1 MNAWRR
7 WNRQLEKKM
16 INEEAFRVLVVNLTD
31 GKSEPALFGSPSKLL
46 GGSGLAAGLFASHG
60 IMDAPADHPDQ
71 PLIFAIG
78 PLTAYFPLMSKV
90 VLGFKSPYN
99 GQYSESHAGGRLGL
113 AMRFAG
119 YDALVI
125 KGVARTPSCLIVGS
139 RSIGIRDVHY
149 LWGLDVLSTGK
160 HLRRFSGKDSGHR
173 SILRIGPAGERGV
186 AFASIN
192 VDTYRHFGRLGGGA
206 VMGAKRLKGI
216 IVLGDGSLPLPE
228 GKAYRDLFKTVY
240 QEVTQTPAM
249 KKYHDLGTLENM
261 LPLNELHAVP
271 WRNLQA
277 THDENACGIT
287 GQRFA
292 EELLLRKTACSGC
305 PVGCIHVGLLREKF
319 AEQNEFQYRQVSY
332 DHEPVFAAGSML
344 GVTNA
349 GGVLTLLEEMERQG
363 LDVMSA
369 GVALAWATEAFER
382 GLVADKETV
391 VPLSFGDVE
400 KYREAV
406 RHLGLRTNEFYH
418 FLGQGTLVAAAR
430 YGGSEF
436 ACVLGQ
442 EMAGY
447 ATGEVYFA
455 SQAYGFRHSHL
466 DNAGYSYDQKAD
478 SKKSEDAVAFLIEEE
493 RTRVQLT
500 CMVSCLF
507 ARNVY
512 SQARL
517 QECLASVGLSRLA
530 ESVVARSADI
540 QSKRWQLKFSTGY
553 NPSNISIPKRF
564 GEVTTWK
571 GAVDTVYMD
580 AVASAYQNAV
590 HELADAGQS
599 VQSS

>member
-7 WNRQLEKKM
+7 WNRRLEKMM
-16 INEEAFRVLVVNLTD
+16 INEEAFRVLVVNLTE
-31 GKSEPALFGSPSKLL
+31 GKSEPALFGSPSELL
-46 GGSGLAAGLFASHG
+46 GGSGLAAGLFALYG

-99 GQYSESHAGGRLGL
+99 GQYAESHAGGRLGL
-113 AMRFAG
+113 ALRFAG
-119 YDALVI
+119 YDALLI

-149 LWGLDVLSTGK
+149 LWGLDVLNTGK

-216 IVLGDGSLPLPE
+216 IVLGDGSLPLPG
-228 GKAYRDLFKTVY
+228 GKAYRDLYKTVY

-277 THDENACGIT
+277 THDENVHGIT

-369 GVALAWATEAFER
+369 GVALAWATEAFGR
-382 GLVADKETV
+382 GIVTDKETL

-406 RHLGLRTNEFYH
+406 RHLGLRTNDFYH
-418 FLGQGTLVAAAR
+418 FLGQGTAAAANH
-430 YGGSEF
+430 YGGGDF

-447 ATGEVYFA
+447 ATGEVFFA
-455 SQAYGFRHSHL
+455 SHTYGFRHSHL

-493 RTRVQLT
+493 RRRVQLT

-512 SQARL
+512 SEERL

-530 ESVVARSADI
+530 QSVVARSKDVQA
-540 QSKRWQLKFSTGY
+540 KRWQLKYMTGY
-553 NPSNISIPKRF
+553 NPKDISIPKRF
-564 GEVTTWK
+564 EEVTTWK
-571 GAVDTVYMD
+571 GGIDKVFMD
-580 AVASAYQNAV
+580 SVAADYQNAV
-590 HELADAGQS
+590 RKLAESGQS

>member
-1 MNAWRR
+1 
-7 WNRQLEKKM
+7 M
-16 INEEAFRVLVVNLTD
+16 INEESFRVLIVNLAE
-31 GKSEPALFGSPSKLL
+31 GKSEPVLFGNPSELL
-46 GGSGLAAGLFASHG
+46 GGSGLAASLFSAHG

-99 GQYSESHAGGRLGL
+99 GQYTESHAGGRLGL
-113 AMRFAG
+113 ALRFAG

-139 RSIGIRDVHY
+139 RGIGIKDVHY
-149 LWGLDVLSTGK
+149 LWGLDVLTTGK
-160 HLRRFSGKDSGHR
+160 HLRRFSGRDSGHR

-206 VMGAKRLKGI
+206 AMGAKRLKGML
-216 IVLGDGSLPLPE
+216 VLGDGSLSLPE
-228 GKAYRDLFKTVY
+228 GKTYGDLYKTLY

-249 KKYHDLGTLENM
+249 KKYHDLGTPENM
-261 LPLNELHAVP
+261 LVLNELHAVP

-277 THDENACGIT
+277 TYDENVHGIT

-292 EELLLRKTACSGC
+292 EELLLRKTACAGC
-305 PVGCIHVGLLREKF
+305 PVGCIHIGLLREKF

-332 DHEPVFAAGSML
+332 DHEPIFAAGSML

-349 GGVLTLLEEMERQG
+349 GGVLLLLEEMERQG

-369 GVALAWATEAFER
+369 GVALAWATEALER
-382 GLVADKETV
+382 GIVTEKETV

-406 RHLGLRTNEFYH
+406 RHLGMRTNDFYH
-418 FLGQGTLVAAAR
+418 SLGQGTLAAATN

-447 ATGEVYFA
+447 ATGEVFFA
-455 SQAYGFRHSHL
+455 SQAHGFRHSHL
-466 DNAGYSYDQKAD
+466 DNAGYSYDQKAAG
-478 SKKSEDAVAFLIEEE
+478 KIPEEAVAFLIEEE
-493 RTRVQLT
+493 RRRVQLT

-512 SQARL
+512 SEERL
-517 QECLASVGLSRLA
+517 QECLSSVGYPRLA
-530 ESVVARSADI
+530 ESLVARSTDI
-540 QSKRWQLKFSTGY
+540 QAKRWQLKYLTGY
-553 NPSNISIPKRF
+553 NPMNVSIPKRF
-564 GEVTTWK
+564 GEVSTWK
-571 GAVDTVYMD
+571 GPVDTAFMNAVSTVYDD
-580 AVASAYQNAV
+580 AVRKMAKVGQNGKAS
-590 HELADAGQS
+590 
-599 VQSS
+599 

>member
-1 MNAWRR
+1 MNAWRC
-7 WNRQLEKKM
+7 WNLRLEKMM
-16 INEEAFRVLVVNLTD
+16 INEEAFRVLVVDLTE
-31 GKSEPALFGSPSKLL
+31 GKSELVSFASPLELL
-46 GGSGLAAGLFASHG
+46 GGSGLAAGLFASYG

-99 GQYSESHAGGRLGL
+99 GQYAESHAGGRLGL
-113 AMRFAG
+113 ALRFAG

-139 RSIGIRDVHY
+139 RSMGIRDVHY
-149 LWGLDVLSTGK
+149 LWGLDVLATGK
-160 HLRRFSGKDSGHR
+160 HLRRFSGRDSGHR

-240 QEVTQTPAM
+240 QEVTQTTAM

-277 THDENACGIT
+277 THDDNVHGIT

-349 GGVLTLLEEMERQG
+349 GGVLTLLEAMERQG

-369 GVALAWATEAFER
+369 GVALAWATEALER
-382 GLVADKETV
+382 GIVTDKETL

-400 KYREAV
+400 KYSEAV
-406 RHLGLRTNEFYH
+406 RHLGMRMNDFYH
-418 FLGQGTLVAAAR
+418 VLGQGTLVAAAR
-430 YGGSEF
+430 YGGSDF

-455 SQAYGFRHSHL
+455 SQTYGFRHSHL

-507 ARNVY
+507 ARSVY
-512 SQARL
+512 SQERL

-530 ESVVARSADI
+530 ESVVARSTDVQA
-540 QSKRWQLKFSTGY
+540 KRWQLKYLTGY
-553 NPSNISIPKRF
+553 NPTDVSIPKRF
-564 GEVTTWK
+564 EEVTTWK
-571 GAVDTVYMD
+571 GGIDKVFMD
-580 AVASAYQNAV
+580 SVAADYQNAV
-590 HELADAGQS
+590 RKLAGEGQK
-599 VQSS
+599 VQSL

>member
-7 WNRQLEKKM
+7 WNRRLEKKM
-16 INEEAFRVLVVNLTD
+16 INEEAFRVLVVNLTE
-31 GKSEPALFGSPSKLL
+31 GKSEPALFGSPSELL
-46 GGSGLAAGLFASHG
+46 GGSGLAAGLFALYG

-99 GQYSESHAGGRLGL
+99 GQYAESHAGGRLGL
-113 AMRFAG
+113 ALRFAG

-139 RSIGIRDVHY
+139 RNIGIRDVHY
-149 LWGLDVLSTGK
+149 LWGLDVLNTGK

-216 IVLGDGSLPLPE
+216 IVLGDGSLPLPG
-228 GKAYRDLFKTVY
+228 GKAYRDLYKTVY

-277 THDENACGIT
+277 THDENVQGIT

-369 GVALAWATEAFER
+369 GVAL
-382 GLVADKETV
+382 
-391 VPLSFGDVE
+391 
-400 KYREAV
+400 
-406 RHLGLRTNEFYH
+406 
-418 FLGQGTLVAAAR
+418 
-430 YGGSEF
+430 
-436 ACVLGQ
+436 
-442 EMAGY
+442 
-447 ATGEVYFA
+447 
-455 SQAYGFRHSHL
+455 
-466 DNAGYSYDQKAD
+466 
-478 SKKSEDAVAFLIEEE
+478 EE
-493 RTRVQLT
+493 RRRVQLT

-507 ARNVY
+507 ARNIY
-512 SQARL
+512 SEERL
-517 QECLASVGLSRLA
+517 QECLSSLGLSRLA
-530 ESVVARSADI
+530 QSVVARSKDVQA
-540 QSKRWQLKFSTGY
+540 KRWQLKYMTGY
-553 NPSNISIPKRF
+553 NPKDISIPKRF
-564 GEVTTWK
+564 EEVTTWK
-571 GAVDTVYMD
+571 GAIDKVFMD
-580 AVASAYQNAV
+580 SVAADYQNAV
-590 HELADAGQS
+590 RKLAESGQS

>member
-1 MNAWRR
+1 M
-7 WNRQLEKKM
+7 EKKM
-16 INEEAFRVLVVNLTD
+16 INEEAFRVLVVDLTE
-31 GKSEPALFGSPSKLL
+31 GKSEPVLFGSPSELV
-46 GGSGLAAGLFASHG
+46 GGSGLAAGLFASYG
-60 IMDAPADHPDQ
+60 IMDASADHPEQ

-139 RSIGIRDVHY
+139 RSMGIRDVHY
-149 LWGLDVLSTGK
+149 LWGLDVLATGK

-277 THDENACGIT
+277 THDENAHGIT

-369 GVALAWATEAFER
+369 GVALAWATEAFEK
-382 GLVADKETV
+382 GVVTDKETL
-391 VPLSFGDVE
+391 VPLAFGDVE

-406 RHLGLRTNEFYH
+406 RHLGMRTNDFYH
-418 FLGQGTLVAAAR
+418 FLGQGALVAAAR

>member
-1 MNAWRR
+1 
-7 WNRQLEKKM
+7 M
-16 INEEAFRVLVVNLTD
+16 INEETFRVLLVNLTE
-31 GKSEPALFGSPSKLL
+31 GKSEPVLFGSPQELL
-46 GGSGLAAGLFASHG
+46 GGSGLAAGLFASYG
-60 IMDAPADHPDQ
+60 IMDAPTDHPDQ

-90 VLGFKSPYN
+90 VLGFKSPYTEE
-99 GQYSESHAGGRLGL
+99 YAETHAGGRLGL
-113 AMRFAG
+113 ALRFSG

-125 KGVARTPSCLIVGS
+125 KGVARTPSCLIVGN
-139 RSIGIRDVHY
+139 RSIGIQDVHY
-149 LWGLDVLSTGK
+149 LWGLDVLATGK
-160 HLRRFSGKDSGHR
+160 HLRRFSGRDSGHR

-186 AFASIN
+186 AYASIN

-216 IVLGDGSLPLPE
+216 VVLGDGNLDLPE
-228 GKAYRDLFKTVY
+228 GKAYPDLFKTVY
-240 QEVTQTPAM
+240 QEATQTPAM
-249 KKYHDLGTLENM
+249 KKYHDLGTPVNM
-261 LPLNELHAVP
+261 LILNELKAVP
-271 WRNLQA
+271 WRNLQS
-277 THDENACGIT
+277 THDENAKNISGE
-287 GQRFA
+287 RFA

-332 DHEPVFAAGSML
+332 DHEPIFAAGSML

-382 GLVADKETV
+382 GLVTDKETL

-406 RHLGLRTNEFYH
+406 KHLGLRTNEFYR

-430 YGGSEF
+430 YGGSDF

-455 SQAYGFRHSHL
+455 SQAYGFRYSHL
-466 DNAGYSYDQKAD
+466 DNAGYSFDQKPNG
-478 SKKSEDAVAFLIEEE
+478 KKSADAVSFLIEEE
-493 RTRVQLT
+493 RRRVQLT

-507 ARNVY
+507 ARNLY
-512 SQARL
+512 SEERL
-517 QECLASVGLSRLA
+517 QECLASVGYTRLA
-530 ESVVARSADI
+530 ESVVAGSAEV
-540 QSKRWQLKFSTGY
+540 QAKRWQLKYLTGY
-553 NPSNISIPKRF
+553 KPEKISIPRRF
-564 GEVTTWK
+564 GEITTWK
-571 GAVDTVYMD
+571 GPIDTAFM
-580 AVASAYQNAV
+580 NAV
-590 HELADAGQS
+590 VSEYQGAIHKLANAGQIS
-599 VQSS
+599 QSS

>member
-1 MNAWRR
+1 
-7 WNRQLEKKM
+7 M
-16 INEEAFRVLVVNLTD
+16 INEEAFRVLVVNLTE
-31 GKSEPALFGSPSKLL
+31 GRSEPVLFGSPSELL
-46 GGSGLAAGLFASHG
+46 GGSGLAAGLFASYG

-99 GQYSESHAGGRLGL
+99 GQYAESHAGGRLGL

-125 KGVARTPSCLIVGS
+125 KGTARTPSCLIVGS
-139 RSIGIRDVHY
+139 RTIEIQDVHY
-149 LWGLDVLSTGK
+149 LWGLDVLMTGK
-160 HLRRFSGKDSGHR
+160 HLRRFSGRDSGHR

-206 VMGAKRLKGI
+206 VMGTKRLKGI
-216 IVLGDGSLPLPE
+216 IVLGDDSLPLPE
-228 GKAYRDLFKTVY
+228 GKAYRDLYKTVY
-240 QEVTQTPAM
+240 EEATQTPAM
-249 KKYHDLGTLENM
+249 KKYHDLGTPVNM
-261 LPLNELHAVP
+261 LILNELNAVP
-271 WRNLQA
+271 WRNLQS
-277 THDENACGIT
+277 THDENAKDISGE
-287 GQRFA
+287 RFA

-319 AEQNEFQYRQVSY
+319 AEQNEYQYRQVSY
-332 DHEPVFAAGSML
+332 DHEPIFAAGSML

-382 GLVADKETV
+382 GIITEKETI

-400 KYREAV
+400 KYSEAV
-406 RHLGLRTNEFYH
+406 RHLGQRTNDFYH
-418 FLGQGTLVAAAR
+418 FLGRGTLEAAAH
-430 YGGSEF
+430 YGGTDF

-466 DNAGYSYDQKAD
+466 DNAGYSYDQKPND
-478 SKKSEDAVAFLIEEE
+478 KKSEDAVSFLIEEE
-493 RTRVQLT
+493 RRRVQLT

-507 ARNVY
+507 ARNLY
-512 SQARL
+512 SEERL
-517 QECLASVGLSRLA
+517 QECLRSVGHFGLA
-530 ESVVARSADI
+530 ESVVAGSAAV
-540 QSKRWQLKFSTGY
+540 QAKRWQLKYLTGY
-553 NPSNISIPKRF
+553 KPENIAIPKRF
-564 GEVTTWK
+564 AEVTTWK
-571 GAVDTVYMD
+571 GPIDTVFMS
-580 AVASAYQNAV
+580 AVAAEYQEAARK
-590 HELADAGQS
+590 LADAGQS
-599 VQSS
+599 PQSS

>member
-1 MNAWRR
+1 MM
-7 WNRQLEKKM
+7 M
-16 INEEAFRVLVVNLTD
+16 ISEEAFRVLKIDLTD
-31 GKSEPALFGSPSKLL
+31 GTSEPVSFGSPPELL
-46 GGSGLAAGLFASHG
+46 GGSGLAAGLFAEHG
-60 IMDAPADHPDQ
+60 LMDASADHPDQ

-78 PLTAYFPLMSKV
+78 PLTGYFPLMSKV
-90 VLGFKSPYN
+90 VMGFKSPYN
-99 GQYSESHAGGRLGL
+99 GQYAESHAGGRLGL
-113 AMRFAG
+113 ALRFAG

-149 LWGLDVLSTGK
+149 LWGLDVLATGK
-160 HLRRFSGKDSGHR
+160 HLRRFSGRDSGHR

-186 AFASIN
+186 SFASIN

-206 VMGAKRLKGI
+206 AMGAKRLKGI

-228 GKAYRDLFKTVY
+228 GKTYRDLYKTVY
-240 QEVTQTPAM
+240 QEMTQTPAM
-249 KKYHDLGTLENM
+249 KKYHDLGTPENM
-261 LPLNELHAVP
+261 LILNEIHAVP
-271 WRNLQA
+271 WRNLQS
-277 THDENACGIT
+277 THDDNVTGIT

-319 AEQNEFQYRQVSY
+319 ADQNEFQYRQVSY
-332 DHEPVFAAGSML
+332 DHEPIFAAGSML

-349 GGVLTLLEEMERQG
+349 GGVLSLLEEMERQG

-382 GLVADKETV
+382 GIVTDKETL

-406 RHLGLRTNEFYH
+406 RHLGLRTNDFYH
-418 FLGQGTLVAAAR
+418 VLGQGTLSAAER
-430 YGGSEF
+430 YGGGDF

-447 ATGEVYFA
+447 ATGEVFFA

-466 DNAGYSYDQKAD
+466 DNAGYSYDQKAQD
-478 SKKSEDAVAFLIEEE
+478 KKSEAAVAFLMEEE
-493 RTRVQLT
+493 RRRVQLT

-512 SQARL
+512 SEERL
-517 QECLASVGLSRLA
+517 QDCLASVGNPRIA
-530 ESVVARSADI
+530 ESVVVRSADV
-540 QSKRWQLKFSTGY
+540 QAKRWQLKFQTGY
-553 NPSNISIPKRF
+553 KPNDISIPKRF
-564 GEVTTWK
+564 GEVSTWK
-571 GAVDTVYMD
+571 GPLD
-580 AVASAYQNAV
+580 AVFMNAIAVEYQAAV
-590 HELADAGQS
+590 RKFADAAQS
-599 VQSS
+599 RQNP

>member
-1 MNAWRR
+1 MNAWRCSDLR
-7 WNRQLEKKM
+7 REKKM

-31 GKSEPALFGSPSKLL
+31 EKSEPVLFGSPPELL
-46 GGSGLAAGLFASHG
+46 GGSGLAAGLFAAYG
-60 IMDAPADHPDQ
+60 VMDAPANHPDQ

-78 PLTAYFPLMSKV
+78 PLTVYYPLMSKV

-99 GQYSESHAGGRLGL
+99 GQYAESHAGGRLGL
-113 AMRFAG
+113 ALRFAG

-125 KGVARTPSCLIVGS
+125 KGVAQTPSCLIVGS
-139 RSIGIRDVHY
+139 RKIGIRDVHY

-160 HLRRFSGKDSGHR
+160 HLRRFSGRDAGHR

-206 VMGAKRLKGI
+206 AMGAKRIKGI
-216 IVLGDGSLPLPE
+216 IVLGDGSSPLPE
-228 GKAYRDLFKTVY
+228 GKVYRDLYKTVY

-249 KKYHDLGTLENM
+249 KKYHDLGTPENM
-261 LPLNELHAVP
+261 LILNELHAVP
-271 WRNLQA
+271 WRNLQS
-277 THDENACGIT
+277 THDEDVHGIT

-292 EELLLRKTACSGC
+292 EELLLRKTACAGC

-332 DHEPVFAAGSML
+332 DHEPIFAAGSML

-382 GLVADKETV
+382 GIVTDKETL
-391 VPLSFGDVE
+391 VPLSFGNVE

-406 RHLGLRTNEFYH
+406 RHLGLRTNDFYH
-418 FLGQGTLVAAAR
+418 SLGQGTLAAATR
-430 YGGSEF
+430 YGGSDF
-436 ACVLGQ
+436 ACALGQ

-447 ATGEVYFA
+447 ATGEVFFA

-466 DNAGYSYDQKAD
+466 DNAGYSYDQKSD
-478 SKKSEDAVAFLIEEE
+478 SKKSEDAVTFLIEEE
-493 RTRVQLT
+493 RRRVQLT

-512 SQARL
+512 SEERL
-517 QECLASVGLSRLA
+517 QECLTAVGLPGLA
-530 ESVVARSADI
+530 EAVVARSRDVQAD
-540 QSKRWQLKFSTGY
+540 RWRLKFLTGY
-553 NPSNISIPKRF
+553 NPEKISIPKRF

-571 GAVDTVYMD
+571 GAMD
-580 AVASAYQNAV
+580 AGFMNAV
-590 HELADAGQS
+590 ALGYRDAARNLAHAGQN
-599 VQSS
+599 VQNY

>member
-1 MNAWRR
+1 
-7 WNRQLEKKM
+7 M
-16 INEEAFRVLVVNLTD
+16 INDEAFRVLVVNLTE
-31 GKSEPALFGSPSKLL
+31 GKSEPVLSGAPSELI
-46 GGSGLAAGLFASHG
+46 GGSGLAAGLFAEHG
-60 IMDAPADHPDQ
+60 IMDAPADSPDQ

-99 GQYSESHAGGRLGL
+99 EQYAETHAGGRLGL
-113 AMRFAG
+113 ALRFAG

-139 RSIGIRDVHY
+139 RNIAIRDVHY
-149 LWGLDVLSTGK
+149 LWGLDVLATGK

-186 AFASIN
+186 VFASIN
-192 VDTYRHFGRLGGGA
+192 VDTYRHFGRLGAGA

-216 IVLGDGSLPLPE
+216 IVLGDGSVPLPE
-228 GKAYRDLFKTVY
+228 GKAYRDLYKTVY
-240 QEVTQTPAM
+240 QEATQTPVM

-261 LPLNELHAVP
+261 LPLNELNAVP

-277 THDENACGIT
+277 THDENVHGIT

-344 GVTNA
+344 GVTTA
-349 GGVLTLLEEMERQG
+349 GGVLALLEEMERQG

-382 GLVADKETV
+382 NIVTDKETLV
-391 VPLSFGDVE
+391 SLAFGNVE
-400 KYREAV
+400 TYREAV
-406 RHLGLRTNEFYH
+406 RHLGMRSNDFYH
-418 FLGQGTLVAAAR
+418 SLGQGTLVAAAR
-430 YGGSEF
+430 YGGSDF

-447 ATGEVYFA
+447 ATGEVFFA
-455 SQAYGFRHSHL
+455 SHTYGFRHSHL
-466 DNAGYSYDQKAD
+466 DNAGYSYDQKSD

-493 RTRVQLT
+493 RKRVQLT

-507 ARNVY
+507 ARNIY
-512 SQARL
+512 PEERL
-517 QECLASVGLSRLA
+517 QECLASVGLPRLA
-530 ESVVARSADI
+530 DSLVARSTDVQA
-540 QSKRWQLKFSTGY
+540 KRWQLKYRTGY
-553 NPSNISIPKRF
+553 NPKDISIPKRF
-564 GEVTTWK
+564 SEVITWK
-571 GAVDTVYMD
+571 GQVDREFMHTVATD
-580 AVASAYQNAV
+580 YQNAV
-590 HELADAGQS
+590 RKLSDTGQQLQTS
-599 VQSS
+599 

>member
-1 MNAWRR
+1 M
-7 WNRQLEKKM
+7 M
-16 INEEAFRVLVVNLTD
+16 INEEEFRVLMINLTD
-31 GKSEPALFGSPSKLL
+31 GTSEPVSFGSPSELL
-46 GGSGLAAGLFASHG
+46 GGSGLAAGLFAEHG
-60 IMDAPADHPDQ
+60 LMDAPADDPDQ

-78 PLTAYFPLMSKV
+78 PLTGYFPLMSKV

-99 GQYSESHAGGRLGL
+99 GQYAESHAGGRLGL
-113 AMRFAG
+113 AMLFAG

-139 RSIGIRDVHY
+139 RNIGIRDVHY
-149 LWGLDVLSTGK
+149 LWGLDVLATGK
-160 HLRRFSGKDSGHR
+160 HLRRFSGRESGHR

-206 VMGAKRLKGI
+206 VMGTKRLKGI

-228 GKAYRDLFKTVY
+228 GKAYRDLYKTVY

-249 KKYHDLGTLENM
+249 KKYHDLGTPENM
-261 LPLNELHAVP
+261 LLLNELHAVP

-277 THDENACGIT
+277 THDEKVHGIT

-292 EELLLRKTACSGC
+292 QDLLLRKTACSGC

-319 AEQNEFQYRQVSY
+319 ADQNEFQYRQVSY
-332 DHEPVFAAGSML
+332 DHEPIFAAGSML

-349 GGVLTLLEEMERQG
+349 GGVLSLLEEMERQG

-382 GLVADKETV
+382 GIVSDKETLV
-391 VPLSFGDVE
+391 QLIFGDVE

-406 RHLGLRTNEFYH
+406 RHLGQRTNDFYH
-418 FLGQGTLVAAAR
+418 FLGQGTLAAAAH
-430 YGGSEF
+430 YGGSDF

-447 ATGEVYFA
+447 ATGEVFFA
-455 SQAYGFRHSHL
+455 SQAYGLRHSHL

-478 SKKSEDAVAFLIEEE
+478 SKKPEDAVAFLIEEE
-493 RTRVQLT
+493 RRRVQLT

-512 SQARL
+512 SEERL
-517 QECLASVGLSRLA
+517 QECLASIGLSRLA
-530 ESVVARSADI
+530 NSVMDRSKDI
-540 QSKRWQLKFSTGY
+540 QNKRWQLKYLTGY
-553 NPSNISIPKRF
+553 NPTSVSIPKRF
-564 GEVTTWK
+564 GEVITWK
-571 GAVDTVYMD
+571 GPVDTDFMH
-580 AVASAYQNAV
+580 AVAGEYQKAV
-590 HELADAGQS
+590 RKLADMGQS
-599 VQSS
+599 VQC

>member
-1 MNAWRR
+1 
-7 WNRQLEKKM
+7 M
-16 INEEAFRVLVVNLTD
+16 INEEAFRVLVVNLTE
-31 GKSEPALFGSPSKLL
+31 GKSEPVLFGSPAELL

-99 GQYSESHAGGRLGL
+99 GQYAESHAGGRLGL
-113 AMRFAG
+113 ALRFAG

-125 KGVARTPSCLIVGS
+125 KGVAQTPSCLIVGS

-149 LWGLDVLSTGK
+149 LWGLDVLSAGK
-160 HLRRFSGKDSGHR
+160 HLRRFCGRDSGHR

-186 AFASIN
+186 TFASVN

-206 VMGAKRLKGI
+206 AMGAKRLKGI
-216 IVLGDGSLPLPE
+216 IVLGDGSSPLPE
-228 GKAYRDLFKTVY
+228 GKAYRDLYKTVY

-277 THDENACGIT
+277 THDENVRGIT

-305 PVGCIHVGLLREKF
+305 PVGCIHVGLLREQF

-344 GVTNA
+344 GVTKA

-382 GLVADKETV
+382 GILTDKETV

-406 RHLGLRTNEFYH
+406 RHLGLRTNDFYH
-418 FLGQGTLVAAAR
+418 LLGQGALAAAAR
-430 YGGSEF
+430 YGGSDF

-447 ATGEVYFA
+447 ATGEVFFA
-455 SQAYGFRHSHL
+455 SHAYGFRHSHL
-466 DNAGYSYDQKAD
+466 DSAGYSYDQKAD

-493 RTRVQLT
+493 RRRVQLT

-512 SQARL
+512 SEERL
-517 QECLASVGLSRLA
+517 QECLSSIGRPQLA
-530 ESVVARSADI
+530 DSVVVRSRDVQAR
-540 QSKRWQLKFSTGY
+540 RWQLKYQTGY
-553 NPSNISIPKRF
+553 NPGHISIPKRF

-571 GAVDTVYMD
+571 GPVDMVFMD
-580 AVASAYQNAV
+580 AVALEYQNAV
-590 HELADAGQS
+590 RKLADAGQG
-599 VQSS
+599 VQSP

>member
-7 WNRQLEKKM
+7 WNRRLEKKM
-16 INEEAFRVLVVNLTD
+16 INEEAFRVLVVDLTG
-31 GKSEPALFGSPSKLL
+31 GKSEPVLFGSPSEML
-46 GGSGLAAGLFASHG
+46 GGSGLAAGLFASYG
-60 IMDAPADHPDQ
+60 IMDASADHPDQ

-99 GQYSESHAGGRLGL
+99 GQYAESHAGGRLGL
-113 AMRFAG
+113 ALRFAG

-139 RSIGIRDVHY
+139 RSIGIKDVHY
-149 LWGLDVLSTGK
+149 LWGLDVLATGK
-160 HLRRFSGKDSGHR
+160 HLRRFSGRDSGHR

-192 VDTYRHFGRLGGGA
+192 VDTYRHFGRLGGGS

-216 IVLGDGSLPLPE
+216 VVLGDGSLPVPE

-240 QEVTQTPAM
+240 EEVTQTPAM

-277 THDENACGIT
+277 THDANVHGIT

-369 GVALAWATEAFER
+369 GVALAWATEALER
-382 GLVADKETV
+382 GLVTDKETV

-406 RHLGLRTNEFYH
+406 RHLGLRTNDFYH
-418 FLGQGTLVAAAR
+418 LLGQGTLVAAAR
-430 YGGSEF
+430 YGGRDF

-447 ATGEVYFA
+447 ATGEVFFA
-455 SQAYGFRHSHL
+455 SHAYGFRHSHL

-493 RTRVQLT
+493 RRRVQLT

-507 ARNVY
+507 ARSVY
-512 SQARL
+512 SEERL

-530 ESVVARSADI
+530 ESVVASSTDVQA
-540 QSKRWQLKFSTGY
+540 KRWQLKYLTGY
-553 NPSNISIPKRF
+553 NPADIWIPKRF
-564 GEVTTWK
+564 EEVTTWK
-571 GAVDTVYMD
+571 GGIDKVFMD
-580 AVASAYQNAV
+580 AVALGYQDAIRK
-590 HELADAGQS
+590 LADPGQS
-599 VQSS
+599 VDR

>member
-1 MNAWRR
+1 M
-7 WNRQLEKKM
+7 KKHSG
-16 INEEAFRVLVVNLTD
+16 FLVVDLTE
-31 GKSEPALFGSPSKLL
+31 GKSEPVLFGSPSELV
-46 GGSGLAAGLFASHG
+46 GGSGLAAGLFALYG

-139 RSIGIRDVHY
+139 RSMGIRDVHY
-149 LWGLDVLSTGK
+149 LWGLDVLATGK
-160 HLRRFSGKDSGHR
+160 HLRRFSGRDSGHR

-216 IVLGDGSLPLPE
+216 IVLGDGSLPLPKE
-228 GKAYRDLFKTVY
+228 KAYRDLFKTVY
-240 QEVTQTPAM
+240 QEVTQTTAM

-277 THDENACGIT
+277 THDDNVHGIT

-292 EELLLRKTACSGC
+292 DELLLRKTACSGC

-349 GGVLTLLEEMERQG
+349 GGVLTLLEAMERQG

-369 GVALAWATEAFER
+369 GVALAWATEALER
-382 GLVADKETV
+382 GIVTDKETL

-400 KYREAV
+400 KYSEAV
-406 RHLGLRTNEFYH
+406 RHLGMRTNDFYH
-418 FLGQGTLVAAAR
+418 VLGQGTLVAAAR
-430 YGGSEF
+430 YGGSDF

-507 ARNVY
+507 ARSVY
-512 SQARL
+512 SQERL
-517 QECLASVGLSRLA
+517 QECLSSVGLSRLA
-530 ESVVARSADI
+530 ESVVARSTDVQA
-540 QSKRWQLKFSTGY
+540 KRWQLKYLTGY
-553 NPSNISIPKRF
+553 NPKDVSIPKRF
-564 GEVTTWK
+564 EEVTTWK
-571 GAVDTVYMD
+571 GGIDKVFMDSVAAKYQD
-580 AVASAYQNAV
+580 AVRK
-590 HELADAGQS
+590 LADKGQKA
-599 VQSS
+599 QGL

>member
-1 MNAWRR
+1 MNAWRC
-7 WNRQLEKKM
+7 WNLRLEKKM
-16 INEEAFRVLVVNLTD
+16 INEEAFRVLVVDLTE
-31 GKSEPALFGSPSKLL
+31 GKSEPVLFGSPSELL
-46 GGSGLAAGLFASHG
+46 GGSGLAAGLFASYG

-99 GQYSESHAGGRLGL
+99 GQYAESHAGGRLGL
-113 AMRFAG
+113 ALRFAG

-125 KGVARTPSCLIVGS
+125 KGVGRTPSCLIVGS
-139 RSIGIRDVHY
+139 RSMGIRDVHY
-149 LWGLDVLSTGK
+149 LWGLDVLATGK

-206 VMGAKRLKGI
+206 VMGTKRLKGI
-216 IVLGDGSLPLPE
+216 VVLGDGSLPLPE

-277 THDENACGIT
+277 THDEKVHGIT

-305 PVGCIHVGLLREKF
+305 PVGCIHVGLLQEKF

-349 GGVLTLLEEMERQG
+349 GGVLTLLEAMERQG

-369 GVALAWATEAFER
+369 GVALAWATEALER
-382 GLVADKETV
+382 GIVTDKETL

-400 KYREAV
+400 KYSEAV
-406 RHLGLRTNEFYH
+406 RHLGMRTNDFYH
-418 FLGQGTLVAAAR
+418 VLGQGTLVAAAR
-430 YGGSEF
+430 YGGSDF

-507 ARNVY
+507 ARSVY
-512 SQARL
+512 SQERL
-517 QECLASVGLSRLA
+517 QECLSSVGLSRLA
-530 ESVVARSADI
+530 ESVVARSTDVQA
-540 QSKRWQLKFSTGY
+540 KRWQLKYLTGY
-553 NPSNISIPKRF
+553 NPMDISIPKRF
-564 GEVTTWK
+564 EEVTTWK
-571 GAVDTVYMD
+571 GEIDRVFMDSVAADYQSAVRK
-580 AVASAYQNAV
+580 
-590 HELADAGQS
+590 LAEAGKC

>member
-1 MNAWRR
+1 M
-7 WNRQLEKKM
+7 M
-16 INEEAFRVLVVNLTD
+16 INEEAFRVLVVNLTE
-31 GKSEPALFGSPSKLL
+31 GKTEPVRFGSPPELL

-60 IMDAPADHPDQ
+60 IMEAPADHPDQ

-99 GQYSESHAGGRLGL
+99 GQYAESHAGGRLGL
-113 AMRFAG
+113 ALRFAG

-125 KGVARTPSCLIVGS
+125 KGAARTPSCLIVGS
-139 RSIGIRDVHY
+139 RNIGFRDVHY
-149 LWGLDVLSTGK
+149 LWGLDVLATGK

-261 LPLNELHAVP
+261 LPLNELRAVP

-277 THDENACGIT
+277 THDDNVHGIT

-292 EELLLRKTACSGC
+292 QELLLRKTACSGC
-305 PVGCIHVGLLREKF
+305 PVGCIHVGLLREQF

-332 DHEPVFAAGSML
+332 DHEPVFAAGSMI
-344 GVTNA
+344 GVTSA

-369 GVALAWATEAFER
+369 GVALAWATEAFEK
-382 GLVADKETV
+382 GIITEKETV

-400 KYREAV
+400 KYREGV
-406 RHLGLRTNEFYH
+406 RHLGMRTNDFYH
-418 FLGQGTLVAAAR
+418 FLGQGTLAASAH
-430 YGGSEF
+430 YGGSDF

-447 ATGEVYFA
+447 ATGEVFFA
-455 SQAYGFRHSHL
+455 SHTYGFRHSHL
-466 DNAGYSYDQKAD
+466 DNAGYSFDQKSE

-493 RTRVQLT
+493 RRRVQLT

-512 SQARL
+512 SEERL
-517 QECLASVGLSRLA
+517 QECLASVGLPRLA
-530 ESVVARSADI
+530 ESLVASAADV
-540 QSKRWQLKFSTGY
+540 QAKRWQLKHRTGY
-553 NPSNISIPKRF
+553 NPKNISIPKRF
-564 GEVTTWK
+564 SEVTTWK
-571 GAVDTVYMD
+571 GKIDREFMN
-580 AVASAYQNAV
+580 AVAADYQNAV
-590 HELADAGQS
+590 RKLSDTGQQPQTS
-599 VQSS
+599 

>member
-1 MNAWRR
+1 
-7 WNRQLEKKM
+7 M
-16 INEEAFRVLVVNLTD
+16 INEEAFRVLVINLTE
-31 GKSEPALFGSPSKLL
+31 GTSEPVFFGSPSELL

-60 IMDAPADHPDQ
+60 LMDAPADHSDQ

-99 GQYSESHAGGRLGL
+99 GQYAESHAGGRLGL

-125 KGVARTPSCLIVGS
+125 KGVARTPSCLIVGG
-139 RSIGIRDVHY
+139 RHIGIRDVHY
-149 LWGLDVLSTGK
+149 LWGLDVLATGK
-160 HLRRFSGKDSGHR
+160 HLRRFSGRDSGHR
-173 SILRIGPAGERGV
+173 SILRIGPAGESGV

-228 GKAYRDLFKTVY
+228 GKTYRDLYKTVY
-240 QEVTQTPAM
+240 RDMTQTPAM
-249 KKYHDLGTLENM
+249 KKYHDLGTPENM
-261 LPLNELHAVP
+261 LILNKLHAVP
-271 WRNLQA
+271 WRNLQS
-277 THDENACGIT
+277 THDENVNGIT
-287 GQRFA
+287 GERFA

-319 AEQNEFQYRQVSY
+319 ADQNEFQYRQVSY
-332 DHEPVFAAGSML
+332 DHEPIFAAGSML
-344 GVTNA
+344 GVINA
-349 GGVLTLLEEMERQG
+349 GGVLSLLEEMERQG

-382 GLVADKETV
+382 GIVTDKETLA
-391 VPLSFGDVE
+391 PLSFGEVE

-406 RHLGLRTNEFYH
+406 RHLGQRTNDFYRS
-418 FLGQGTLVAAAR
+418 LGQGALEAAAR

-447 ATGEVYFA
+447 ATGEVFFA
-455 SQAYGFRHSHL
+455 SQAYGLRHSHL

-478 SKKSEDAVAFLIEEE
+478 SKKPEDAVAFLIEEE
-493 RTRVQLT
+493 RRRVQLT

-512 SQARL
+512 SEERL
-517 QECLASVGLSRLA
+517 QECLASVGFSRLA
-530 ESVVARSADI
+530 ESVVARSKDV
-540 QSKRWQLKFSTGY
+540 QNKRWQLKYQTGY
-553 NPSNISIPKRF
+553 NPKDISIPKRF
-564 GEVTTWK
+564 REITTWK
-571 GAVDTVYMD
+571 GAIDTVFMDSVASEYQD
-580 AVASAYQNAV
+580 AVRK
-590 HELADAGQS
+590 LADTGQS
-599 VQSS
+599 FQSS

>member
-1 MNAWRR
+1 
-7 WNRQLEKKM
+7 M
-16 INEEAFRVLVVNLTD
+16 INEESFRVLVVNLTD
-31 GKSEPALFGSPSKLL
+31 GTSEPVSFGSPSELL
-46 GGSGLAAGLFASHG
+46 GGSGLAAGLFAEHG
-60 IMDAPADHPDQ
+60 IMDAPTDHPDQ

-99 GQYSESHAGGRLGL
+99 GQYAESHAGGRLGL

-139 RSIGIRDVHY
+139 RSMGIRDVHY
-149 LWGLDVLSTGK
+149 LWGLDVLATGK
-160 HLRRFSGKDSGHR
+160 HLRRFSGRDSGHR

-240 QEVTQTPAM
+240 QEVTQTTAM

-277 THDENACGIT
+277 THDDNVHGIT

-349 GGVLTLLEEMERQG
+349 GGVLTLLEAMERQG

-369 GVALAWATEAFER
+369 GVALAWATEALER
-382 GLVADKETV
+382 GIVTDKETL

-400 KYREAV
+400 KYSQAV
-406 RHLGLRTNEFYH
+406 RHLGMRTNDFYH
-418 FLGQGTLVAAAR
+418 VLGQGTLVAAAR
-430 YGGSEF
+430 YGGSDF

-478 SKKSEDAVAFLIEEE
+478 SKRSEDAVAFLIEEE

-507 ARNVY
+507 ARSVY
-512 SQARL
+512 SQERL
-517 QECLASVGLSRLA
+517 QECLSSVGLSRLA
-530 ESVVARSADI
+530 ESVVARSTDVQA
-540 QSKRWQLKFSTGY
+540 KRWQLKYLTGY
-553 NPSNISIPKRF
+553 NPMDVSIPKRF
-564 GEVTTWK
+564 EEVTTWK
-571 GAVDTVYMD
+571 GGIDKVFMDSVAADYQD
-580 AVASAYQNAV
+580 AVRK
-590 HELADAGQS
+590 LADKGQK
-599 VQSS
+599 VHGL

>member
-1 MNAWRR
+1 
-7 WNRQLEKKM
+7 M
-16 INEEAFRVLVVNLTD
+16 INEEAFRVLVVNLTE
-31 GKSEPALFGSPSKLL
+31 GKSEPALFGSPSELL
-46 GGSGLAAGLFASHG
+46 GGSGLAAGLFALYG

-99 GQYSESHAGGRLGL
+99 GQYAESHAGGRLGL
-113 AMRFAG
+113 ALRFAG
-119 YDALVI
+119 YDALLI

-149 LWGLDVLSTGK
+149 LWGLDVLNTGK

-216 IVLGDGSLPLPE
+216 IVLGDGSLPLPG
-228 GKAYRDLFKTVY
+228 GKAYRDLYKTVY

-277 THDENACGIT
+277 THDENVQGIT

-369 GVALAWATEAFER
+369 GVALAWATEAFGR
-382 GLVADKETV
+382 GIVTDKETL

-406 RHLGLRTNEFYH
+406 RHLGLRTNDFYH
-418 FLGQGTLVAAAR
+418 FLGQGTAAAANH
-430 YGGSEF
+430 YGGGDF

-447 ATGEVYFA
+447 ATGEVFFA
-455 SQAYGFRHSHL
+455 SHTYGFRHSHL

-493 RTRVQLT
+493 RRRVQLT

-507 ARNVY
+507 ARNIY
-512 SQARL
+512 SEERL
-517 QECLASVGLSRLA
+517 
-530 ESVVARSADI
+530 
-540 QSKRWQLKFSTGY
+540 
-553 NPSNISIPKRF
+553 
-564 GEVTTWK
+564 
-571 GAVDTVYMD
+571 
-580 AVASAYQNAV
+580 
-590 HELADAGQS
+590 
-599 VQSS
+599 

>member
-1 MNAWRR
+1 M
-7 WNRQLEKKM
+7 M
-16 INEEAFRVLVVNLTD
+16 VNEDAFRVLVVNLTD
-31 GKSEPALFGSPSKLL
+31 GRSEPTLFGSQSELI
-46 GGSGLAAGLFASHG
+46 GGSGLAAGLFAAYG
-60 IMDAPADHPDQ
+60 IMDESADHPDQ

-90 VLGFKSPYN
+90 VMGFKSPYN

-125 KGVARTPSCLIVGS
+125 KGVAQTPSCLIVGS

-149 LWGLDVLSTGK
+149 LWGLDVLATGR

-173 SILRIGPAGERGV
+173 SILRIGPAGEHGV
-186 AFASIN
+186 SFASVN

-228 GKAYRDLFKTVY
+228 GGNYRNLFKKVY
-240 QEVTQTPAM
+240 EEVTRTPAM
-249 KKYHDLGTLENM
+249 QKYHDLGTLENM

-277 THDENACGIT
+277 TYDENVHGIT

-305 PVGCIHVGLLREKF
+305 PVGCIHVGLLRERF

-382 GLVADKETV
+382 NIVSDKETL
-391 VPLSFGDVE
+391 VPLAFGDVE
-400 KYREAV
+400 KYRLAV
-406 RHLGLRTNEFYH
+406 RHLGMRTNEFYH
-418 FLGQGTLVAAAR
+418 FLGKGTLEAATR
-430 YGGSEF
+430 YGGRDF

-447 ATGEVYFA
+447 ATGEVFFA
-455 SQAYGFRHSHL
+455 SHAYGFRHSHL
-466 DNAGYSYDQKAD
+466 DSAGYSYDQKSD
-478 SKKSEDAVAFLIEEE
+478 SRKSKDAVAFLIEEE
-493 RTRVQLT
+493 RRRVQLT

-507 ARNVY
+507 ARNIY
-512 SQARL
+512 SEERL
-517 QECLASVGLSRLA
+517 QECLASLGRPRLA
-530 ESVVARSADI
+530 ESVGSCSKDI
-540 QSKRWQLKFSTGY
+540 QALRWRLKYLTGY
-553 NPSNISIPKRF
+553 NPKGISIPKRF
-564 GEVTTWK
+564 EEVSTWK
-571 GAVDTVYMD
+571 GHIDKSFMES
-580 AVASAYQNAV
+580 VATDYQNAV
-590 HELADAGQS
+590 HKMAEACKH
-599 VQSS
+599 VQSSSPT

>member
-1 MNAWRR
+1 
-7 WNRQLEKKM
+7 M
-16 INEEAFRVLVVNLTD
+16 INEDAFRVLVVNLTE
-31 GKSEPALFGSPSKLL
+31 GRSEPVIFGSPSEWI
-46 GGSGLAAGLFASHG
+46 GGSGLAAGLFAAYG

-90 VLGFKSPYN
+90 VLGFKSPYS
-99 GQYSESHAGGRLGL
+99 GQYGESHAGGRLGL

-149 LWGLDVLSTGK
+149 LWGLDVLATGK

-186 AFASIN
+186 VFASIN

-216 IVLGDGSLPLPE
+216 IVLGDGSVPLPE
-228 GKAYRDLFKTVY
+228 GKAYRDLYKMVY
-240 QEVTQTPAM
+240 QEVTQTPVM
-249 KKYHDLGTLENM
+249 KKYHDLGTLDNM

-277 THDENACGIT
+277 THDENVHGIT

-292 EELLLRKTACSGC
+292 EDLLLRKTACSGC

-344 GVTNA
+344 GVTSA
-349 GGVLTLLEEMERQG
+349 GGVLTLLEEMERRG

-369 GVALAWATEAFER
+369 GVALAWATEALER
-382 GLVADKETV
+382 NIVTEKETLV
-391 VPLSFGDVE
+391 LLSFGDVE
-400 KYREAV
+400 KYCEAV
-406 RHLGLRTNEFYH
+406 RHLGMRTNDFYH
-418 FLGQGTLVAAAR
+418 FLGQGTLAAAAH
-430 YGGSEF
+430 YGGSDF

-447 ATGEVYFA
+447 ATGEVFFV

-466 DNAGYSYDQKAD
+466 DNAGYSYDQKAN
-478 SKKSEDAVAFLIEEE
+478 SKTAKDAVAFLIEEE
-493 RTRVQLT
+493 RRRVQLT

-512 SQARL
+512 SEERL
-517 QECLASVGLSRLA
+517 QECLVSVGLSRLA
-530 ESVVARSADI
+530 DSLVGKSTDVQAE
-540 QSKRWQLKFSTGY
+540 RWQLKCRTGY
-553 NPSNISIPKRF
+553 NPGNISIPKRF
-564 GEVTTWK
+564 SEVITWK
-571 GAVDTVYMD
+571 GQVDREFMN
-580 AVASAYQNAV
+580 AVAADYQNAV
-590 HELADAGQS
+590 GKLSDTRQ
-599 VQSS
+599 QLRTT

>member
-1 MNAWRR
+1 
-7 WNRQLEKKM
+7 M
-16 INEEAFRVLVVNLTD
+16 INEEAFRVLVVNLTE
-31 GKSEPALFGSPSKLL
+31 GTSEPVFFGSPSELL
-46 GGSGLAAGLFASHG
+46 GGSGLAAGLFAEHG
-60 IMDAPADHPDQ
+60 LMDAPADHPDQ

-78 PLTAYFPLMSKV
+78 PLTGYFPLMSKV

-99 GQYSESHAGGRLGL
+99 GQYAESHAGGRLGL
-113 AMRFAG
+113 ALRFAG

-125 KGVARTPSCLIVGS
+125 KGIARTPSCLIVGS
-139 RSIGIRDVHY
+139 RNIGIRDVHY
-149 LWGLDVLSTGK
+149 LWGLDVLATGK
-160 HLRRFSGKDSGHR
+160 HLRRFSGRDSGHR

-216 IVLGDGSLPLPE
+216 IVLGDGSSPLPE
-228 GKAYRDLFKTVY
+228 GKAYRDLYKTVY

-249 KKYHDLGTLENM
+249 KKYHDLGTPENM
-261 LPLNELHAVP
+261 LLLNELHAVP

-277 THDENACGIT
+277 THDENVHGIT

-292 EELLLRKTACSGC
+292 QDLLLRKTACSGC

-319 AEQNEFQYRQVSY
+319 ADQNEFQYRQVSY
-332 DHEPVFAAGSML
+332 DHEPIFAAGSML

-349 GGVLTLLEEMERQG
+349 GGVLSLLEEMERQG

-369 GVALAWATEAFER
+369 GVALAWATEAFDR
-382 GLVADKETV
+382 NIVTDKETL
-391 VPLSFGDVE
+391 VPLAFGDVE

-406 RHLGLRTNEFYH
+406 RHLGMRSNDFYH
-418 FLGQGTLVAAAR
+418 FLGQGTLAAAAH
-430 YGGSEF
+430 YGGSDF

-447 ATGEVYFA
+447 ATGEVFFA
-455 SQAYGFRHSHL
+455 SQTYGFRHSHL
-466 DNAGYSYDQKAD
+466 DSAGYSYDQKGD

-493 RTRVQLT
+493 RRRVQLT

-512 SQARL
+512 SEERL
-517 QECLASVGLSRLA
+517 QECLASVGQPRLA
-530 ESVVARSADI
+530 ESVVIRSRDVQAR
-540 QSKRWQLKFSTGY
+540 RWQLKYRTGY
-553 NPSNISIPKRF
+553 DPGSISIPKRF

-571 GAVDTVYMD
+571 GLVDTDFMH
-580 AVASAYQNAV
+580 AVAAEYQKAV
-590 HELADAGQS
+590 RKLADVGQS
-599 VQSS
+599 VQC

>member
-1 MNAWRR
+1 
-7 WNRQLEKKM
+7 M
-16 INEEAFRVLVVNLTD
+16 INEEAFRVLVVNLTE
-31 GKSEPALFGSPSKLL
+31 GKSEPVLFGSPSEFL
-46 GGSGLAAGLFASHG
+46 GGSGLAAGLFAAHG
-60 IMDAPADHPDQ
+60 VMDAPADHPDQ

-99 GQYSESHAGGRLGL
+99 GQYAETHAGGRLGL
-113 AMRFAG
+113 ALRFSG

-125 KGVARTPSCLIVGS
+125 KGVAQTPSCLIVGS

-149 LWGLDVLSTGK
+149 LWGLDVLATGK
-160 HLRRFSGKDSGHR
+160 HLRRFSGRDSGHR

-186 AFASIN
+186 AYASIN

-216 IVLGDGSLPLPE
+216 IVLGDGSLPLPG
-228 GKAYRDLFKTVY
+228 GKAYRDLYKTVY
-240 QEVTQTPAM
+240 QEATQTPAM
-249 KKYHDLGTLENM
+249 KKYHDLGTPVNM
-261 LPLNELHAVP
+261 LILNELKAVP
-271 WRNLQA
+271 WRNLQS
-277 THDENACGIT
+277 THDENAKNISGE
-287 GQRFA
+287 RFA

-319 AEQNEFQYRQVSY
+319 AEQNEYQYRQVSY
-332 DHEPVFAAGSML
+332 DHEPIFAAGSML

-382 GLVADKETV
+382 GIITEKETI

-400 KYREAV
+400 KYSEAV
-406 RHLGLRTNEFYH
+406 RHLGLRANDFYR
-418 FLGQGTLVAAAR
+418 FLGQGALVAAAR
-430 YGGSEF
+430 YGGSDF

-466 DNAGYSYDQKAD
+466 DNAGYSFDQKPNG
-478 SKKSEDAVAFLIEEE
+478 KKSEDAVSFLVEEE
-493 RTRVQLT
+493 RRRVQLT

-507 ARNVY
+507 ARNLY
-512 SQARL
+512 SEERL
-517 QECLASVGLSRLA
+517 QECLASVGYTRLA
-530 ESVVARSADI
+530 ESVVAGSAEV
-540 QSKRWQLKFSTGY
+540 QAKRWQLKYLTGY
-553 NPSNISIPKRF
+553 KPENIAIPKRF
-564 GEVTTWK
+564 AEVTTWK
-571 GAVDTVYMD
+571 GPIDTVFMK
-580 AVASAYQNAV
+580 AVATEYQDAARK
-590 HELADAGQS
+590 LADA
-599 VQSS
+599 SSGPAPV

>member
-1 MNAWRR
+1 
-7 WNRQLEKKM
+7 
-16 INEEAFRVLVVNLTD
+16 
-31 GKSEPALFGSPSKLL
+31 
-46 GGSGLAAGLFASHG
+46 
-60 IMDAPADHPDQ
+60 
-71 PLIFAIG
+71 
-78 PLTAYFPLMSKV
+78 
-90 VLGFKSPYN
+90 
-99 GQYSESHAGGRLGL
+99 
-113 AMRFAG
+113 
-119 YDALVI
+119 
-125 KGVARTPSCLIVGS
+125 
-139 RSIGIRDVHY
+139 
-149 LWGLDVLSTGK
+149 
-160 HLRRFSGKDSGHR
+160 
-173 SILRIGPAGERGV
+173 
-186 AFASIN
+186 
-192 VDTYRHFGRLGGGA
+192 
-206 VMGAKRLKGI
+206 
-216 IVLGDGSLPLPE
+216 
-228 GKAYRDLFKTVY
+228 
-240 QEVTQTPAM
+240 M

-261 LPLNELHAVP
+261 LTLNELHAVP

-277 THDENACGIT
+277 THDENVHGIT

-382 GLVADKETV
+382 GIVTDKETL

-406 RHLGLRTNEFYH
+406 RHLGLRTNDFYH
-418 FLGQGTLVAAAR
+418 FLGQGTLAAAAH
-430 YGGSEF
+430 YGGSDF

-447 ATGEVYFA
+447 ATGEVFFA
-455 SQAYGFRHSHL
+455 SQTYGFRHSHL

-493 RTRVQLT
+493 RRRVQLT

-512 SQARL
+512 SEERL

-530 ESVVARSADI
+530 ESVVARSTDVQA
-540 QSKRWQLKFSTGY
+540 KRWQLKYLTGY
-553 NPSNISIPKRF
+553 NPKDISIPKRF
-564 GEVTTWK
+564 EEVTTWK
-571 GAVDTVYMD
+571 GGIDKVFMD
-580 AVASAYQNAV
+580 SVAAEYQNAV
-590 HELADAGQS
+590 RKLADAGQRFR
-599 VQSS
+599 VRDEIHMRLVPR